1 MSKPH
6 VARRRFGQNFL
17 CDPNIIQ
24 GIVSAIAPTENDT
37 IVEIGPGQ
45 GALTRP
51 LLAAAQ
57 RLIVIEIDRDLAREL
72 ALEFNSVDNFE
83 LHLGDAL
90 KFDLTELGA
99 QPLRVVGNLPYN
111 ISTPLL
117 FHLLDAK
124 RLISDMTFMLQQ
136 EVVDRMVAGPGSKE
150 YGRLSV
156 MVQYHC
162 VVERLM
168 TVPPGAFRPQPKVM
182 SAIVRLQP
190 RPETGKL
197 SVQKETQL
205 AYIVKAAFS
214 ARRKT
219 IRNNLRDIMS
229 VDQISQAGIDPGIRA
244 EQLGVSEFIA
254 LLDQLPHDLT

>member
-1 MSKPH
+1 M
-6 VARRRFGQNFL
+6 N
-17 CDPNIIQ
+17 
-24 GIVSAIAPTENDT
+24 AIAPEKHDT

-51 LLAAAQ
+51 LLNSAG

-72 ALEFNSVDNFE
+72 EIEFNSSNNFE
-83 LHLGDAL
+83 LHLCDAL
-90 KFDLTELGA
+90 KFELA
-99 QPLRVVGNLPYN
+99 ELNTQPLRVVGNLPYN

-117 FHLLDAK
+117 FHLLDS
-124 RLISDMTFMLQQ
+124 RHLISDMTFMLQQ

-156 MVQYHC
+156 MMQYHC
-162 VVERLM
+162 EVERLM

-190 RPETGKL
+190 RAETGKL

-205 AYIVKAAFS
+205 AYIVKSAFS

-229 VDQISQAGIDPGIRA
+229 VDQIGQAGVDPGIRA
-244 EQLGVSEFIA
+244 EQLGVNDFIA
-254 LLDQLPHDLT
+254 LLNQLPD

>member
-1 MSKPH
+1 MNKPH

-17 CDPNIIQ
+17 SDPNIIQ
-24 GIVSAIAPTENDT
+24 RIVDAIAPGKNDT

-51 LLAAAQ
+51 LLSACG
-57 RLIVIEIDRDLAREL
+57 RLIALEIDRDLASELEREFS
-72 ALEFNSVDNFE
+72 ASSNFE
-83 LHLGDAL
+83 LHLSDAL
-90 KFDLTELGA
+90 KFDLASLCH

-117 FHLLDAK
+117 FHLINS
-124 RLISDMTFMLQQ
+124 RQLISDMTFMLQQ
-136 EVVDRMVAGPGSKE
+136 EVVERMVAGPGSKE

-162 VVERLM
+162 EVERLM

-190 RPETGKL
+190 RAETGKL
-197 SVQKETQL
+197 SAQRETQL

-254 LLDQLPHDLT
+254 LLDQLPS

>member
-24 GIVSAIAPTENDT
+24 GIVNAIAPGEHDT

-51 LLAAAQ
+51 LLNAAGH
-57 RLIVIEIDRDLAREL
+57 LVVIEIDRDLAAEL
-72 ALEFNSVDNFE
+72 EIEFKTTSNFE
-83 LHLGDAL
+83 LHLTDAL
-90 KFDLTELGA
+90 KFDLAELQRA
-99 QPLRVVGNLPYN
+99 PLRVVGNLPYN

-117 FHLLDAK
+117 FHLLDA
-124 RLISDMTFMLQQ
+124 RQLISDMTFMLQQ

-156 MVQYHC
+156 MMQYHC
-162 VVERLM
+162 KVERLM

-214 ARRKT
+214 SRRKT
-219 IRNNLRDIMS
+219 LRNNLRDVMS
-229 VDQISQAGIDPGIRA
+229 ADQISQAGIDPGIRA

-254 LLDQLPHDLT
+254 LLDQLSE

>member
-24 GIVSAIAPTENDT
+24 GIVNAIAPEKHDT
-37 IVEIGPGQ
+37 IVEIGPGR

-51 LLAAAQ
+51 LLSAAG

-72 ALEFNSVDNFE
+72 DLEFDSVDNFD
-83 LHLGDAL
+83 LHLCDAL
-90 KFDLTELGA
+90 KFDLTDLEIH
-99 QPLRVVGNLPYN
+99 PLRVVGNLPYN

-117 FHLLDAK
+117 FHLLDA
-124 RLISDMTFMLQQ
+124 RRHITDMTFMLQQ
-136 EVVDRMVAGPGSKE
+136 EVVDRMVAEPGSKE

-162 VVERLM
+162 LVERLM

-197 SVQKETQL
+197 SVQNELEL

-219 IRNNLRDIMS
+219 LRNNLRDIMS
-229 VDQISQAGIDPGIRA
+229 VEQISAACIDPGIRA
-244 EQLGVSEFIA
+244 EQLSVGDFIA
-254 LLDQLPHDLT
+254 LLEQYST

>member
-1 MSKPH
+1 MSKTH

-24 GIVSAIAPTENDT
+24 AIINVISPASDET

-51 LLAAAQ
+51 LLAAAG
-57 RLIVIEIDRDLAREL
+57 RLIALEIDRDLARDL
-72 ALEFNSVDNFE
+72 TREFADADKFE
-83 LHLGDAL
+83 LHETDAL
-90 KFDLTELGA
+90 KFNLVELGA

-117 FHLLDAK
+117 FHLLVA
-124 RLISDMTFMLQQ
+124 RRIISDMTFMLQQ
-136 EVVDRMVAGPGSKE
+136 EVVDRMVAVPGSKE

-156 MVQYHC
+156 MMQYHC
-162 VVERLM
+162 HVERLM
-168 TVPPGAFRPQPKVM
+168 TVPPSAFRPKPKVM
-182 SAIVRLQP
+182 SSIVRLQP
-190 RPETGKL
+190 KPETGKL

-219 IRNNLRDIMS
+219 IRNNLRDVLS
-229 VDQISQAGIDPGIRA
+229 VEQIAQAGIDPGIRA
-244 EQLGVSEFIA
+244 EQLAVGEFIA
-254 LLDQLPHDLT
+254 LLDQLPN